1 MLCDSLVHITNVRFN
16 KEVALNFCQKKS
28 VLLYNKKK
36 IITDRNKWCSQ
47 SVWAT
52 VWACMCFALSS
63 DAILN
68 IFTNKIVIIRDKNN
82 HSYCYLYPQAQQL
95 SDAKLYLDSSFD
107 LSNLTSIITSSRCSN

>member
-16 KEVALNFCQKKS
+16 KEVALNFCPKKS

-36 IITDRNKWCSQ
+36 IIADRNKWCSQ

-82 HSYCYLYPQAQQL
+82 HSLTTAIAICIL
-95 SDAKLYLDSSFD
+95 KH
-107 LSNLTSIITSSRCSN
+107 SNWVMLIFI